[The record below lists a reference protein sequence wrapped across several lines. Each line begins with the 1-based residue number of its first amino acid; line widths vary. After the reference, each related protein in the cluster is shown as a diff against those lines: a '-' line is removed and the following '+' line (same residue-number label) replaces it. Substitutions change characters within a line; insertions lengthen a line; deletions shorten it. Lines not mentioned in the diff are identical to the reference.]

1 MHARCLSATYFV
13 PPAALL
19 AAVLVG
25 SCVERRVEPEM
36 QPMVRAES
44 FEVPIEIEERDLG
57 AIARM
62 RLRRLHELVQ
72 QGLHEEAKAEL
83 ARLSA
88 EPEAAEFLET
98 LERWDRYLD
107 GCIAWQS
114 LHGAAKPVAGERLTA
129 GEELEI
135 DLELLTSGGA
145 PVEIPAGGIDE
156 GEYRGGD
163 EASFFKLRL
172 TEVLFDGLGA
182 HSSTVQWETV
192 PLDASLACAASTVG
206 KMRHVLPQPEAGAW
220 ALKLLRIDATLYP
233 CAALVG
239 VRYVPLRPVVF
250 APAVVAIYPKGWSA
264 LASDPLLALRA
275 ACSSED
281 PVFDRHALIAASLLP
296 RGGDDE
302 RKAFEFLQVASTQS
316 APRVRAKAG
325 AALEWL
331 RLDRTELWAEAT
343 RLAPTRAKETRRT
356 DEKLDLPRR

>member
-1 MHARCLSATYFV
+1 MHARCLSATYLV

-19 AAVLVG
+19 AAALLG
-25 SCVERRVEPEM
+25 SCVERRVDPEI
-36 QPMVRAES
+36 QLPVRAES
-44 FEVPIEIEERDLG
+44 IEVPIEIEERDLG

-83 ARLSA
+83 ARLSE

-114 LHGAAKPVAGERLTA
+114 LHGVAKPVSGERLTA
-129 GEELEI
+129 GK
-135 DLELLTSGGA
+135 DLELDLELFTASGE
-145 PVEIPAGGIDE
+145 PVEIPAGGIDQ

-163 EASFFKLRL
+163 ESSFFKLRL

-192 PLDASLACAASTVG
+192 PLQSPLACAASTIG
-206 KMRHVLPQPEAGAW
+206 RMRHAIRQPEATPW

-239 VRYVPLRPVVF
+239 TRYVPLRPVAF
-250 APAVVAIYPKGWSA
+250 APAVVAIYPNGWNA
-264 LASDPLLALRA
+264 LAQDPLLALRA

-296 RGGDDE
+296 RGGDEE

-331 RLDRTELWAEAT
+331 RLDRAELWAEAT
-343 RLAPTRAKETRRT
+343 RLAPTRAKQTRRSG
-356 DEKLDLPRR
+356 DKLDLPRR